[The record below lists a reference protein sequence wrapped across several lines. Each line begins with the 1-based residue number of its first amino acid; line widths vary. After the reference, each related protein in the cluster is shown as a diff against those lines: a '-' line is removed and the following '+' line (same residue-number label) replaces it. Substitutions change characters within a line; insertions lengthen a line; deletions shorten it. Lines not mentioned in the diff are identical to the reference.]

1 MVVCEHTVADTQD
14 ALKTLTLVRYSC
26 SKQHQETKFQ
36 GSSTR
41 HSGGQAAL
49 EQGWLH

>member
-1 MVVCEHTVADTQD
+1 MVPYEHIPLNTQD
-14 ALKTLTLVRYSC
+14 ALKSLTLLRYSC
-26 SKQHQETKFQ
+26 SKRHQELKFQ

>member
-1 MVVCEHTVADTQD
+1 MVVCEHIVVETED
-14 ALKTLTLVRYSC
+14 AFQSLTFLRYSC

>member
-1 MVVCEHTVADTQD
+1 MVVCEHTVVDTQG
-14 ALKTLTLVRYSC
+14 ALILLRYSC
-26 SKQHQETKFQ
+26 SKRHQETKFQ

>member
-1 MVVCEHTVADTQD
+1 MVFCEHTVLETQD
-14 ALKTLTLVRYSC
+14 AFQPLTLRYSC

-41 HSGGQAAL
+41 HPGGQAAL